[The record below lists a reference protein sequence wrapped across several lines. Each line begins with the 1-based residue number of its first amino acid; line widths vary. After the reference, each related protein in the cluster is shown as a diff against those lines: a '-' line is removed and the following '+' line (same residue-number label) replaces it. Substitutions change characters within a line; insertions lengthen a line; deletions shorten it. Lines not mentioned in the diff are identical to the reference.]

1 MERNAME
8 RLYAASG
15 GHRPPLQSEHF
26 ARDGQSLGKVEPIL
40 GSSDA
45 QESAKVLE
53 VKDGP
58 VAQQDRA
65 AVS

>member
-1 MERNAME
+1 METVLSSLRSK
-8 RLYAASG
+8 ASQN
-15 GHRPPLQSEHF
+15 PD
-26 ARDGQSLGKVEPIL
+26 ALGKVEPIL

-45 QESAKVLE
+45 QTDRNLLESQ
-53 VKDGP
+53 DGP

>member
-8 RLYAASG
+8 RLYSASERG
-15 GHRPPLQSEHF
+15 LKLATTCE
-26 ARDGQSLGKVEPIL
+26 GQSLCEVEPVS

-45 QESAKVLE
+45 QTDRNLLESHH
-53 VKDGP
+53 GP